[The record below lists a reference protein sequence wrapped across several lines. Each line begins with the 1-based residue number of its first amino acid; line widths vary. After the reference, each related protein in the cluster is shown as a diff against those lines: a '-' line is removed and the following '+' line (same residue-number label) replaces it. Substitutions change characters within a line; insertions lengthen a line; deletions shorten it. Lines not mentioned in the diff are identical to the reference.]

1 MADANDC
8 ARAFALIAA
17 LRPQQTLP
25 AASMM
30 AYAVDLADI
39 DGELLLA
46 ATLRALRSTTYLPQS
61 GEIRAQALLIVNEE
75 LACGATWAASFAT
88 EPRWSHLLPSGLA
101 QLQGIKQI
109 EGPKS

>member
-1 MADANDC
+1 MADATDC

-25 AASMM
+25 VASMM
-30 AYAVDLADI
+30 AYQIDLADL

-46 ATLRALRSTTYLPQS
+46 ATLRALRATTYLPQS
-61 GEIRAQALLIVNEE
+61 SEIRKAAIEIVCDEK
-75 LACGATWAASFAT
+75 LCSPTFA
-88 EPRWSHLLPSGLA
+88 ERWLGDDCWSHLLPAGLA